1 MTLLD
6 SQIWPGSSGCPG
18 SISSSPVEMT
28 VTRGRGRACTLPS
41 PAAASRPSCTGPIR
55 DPAGSSRS
63 PGTASPPRRRIE
75 EPADTAS
82 RTVTRSVS
90 PSVSSTGTTAS
101 APPGMAAPVMI
112 RMQVPGVSSRLLVSP
127 AAISP
132 STGSVTGVPAL
143 APATS
148 RASTA

>member
-1 MTLLD
+1 
-6 SQIWPGSSGCPG
+6 
-18 SISSSPVEMT
+18 
-28 VTRGRGRACTLPS
+28 
-41 PAAASRPSCTGPIR
+41 
-55 DPAGSSRS
+55 
-63 PGTASPPRRRIE
+63 
-75 EPADTAS
+75 
-82 RTVTRSVS
+82 
-90 PSVSSTGTTAS
+90 
-101 APPGMAAPVMI
+101 MI